1 MSLRALLLPLL
12 LLFAS
17 FSFSASPLVAQTG
30 GTQKVQIDVGGTGS
44 YSTASLDNYTGGAP
58 SGTYNPPNGGTGYTW
73 KKEANG
79 RDVGIYDPSGSLIG
93 TLENFRGA
101 ATAGRIL
108 EPSGQGG
115 GNWKKP

>member
-58 SGTYNPPNGGTGYTW
+58 SGTYNPPNGG
-73 KKEANG
+73 
-79 RDVGIYDPSGSLIG
+79 
-93 TLENFRGA
+93 NFRGA